1 MDSRSNKGWRFRTP
15 VLVGPWR
22 PTVEQAEEDA
32 IAQGQAVRD
41 ESHPHGLLW
50 RVPGCIECEAAAI
63 AYRF

>member
-41 ESHPHGLLW
+41 EVQPRGLQWL
-50 RVPGCIECEAAAI
+50 VPGCIESEAAGT